1 MSSPAKSPKKSS
13 GTKKHS
19 PHKKSP
25 TKSHKRSPSKRML
38 DLLRQNPIASIVGNH
53 LNKPVRN
60 VAKLVEDSA
69 PNGKLSQAGILKRE
83 HNLQKL
89 AMFTKSIQNAKKAY
103 NTRQTKKQ
111 KVIVRL
117 LKEADLLVGDIFQ
130 FDRPIDRVRLLSRL
144 TELQRLGVNESRLEQ
159 YRNI

>member
-25 TKSHKRSPSKRML
+25 AKSPNKSHKRML
-38 DLLRQNPIASIVGNH
+38 GLLGQNPIASIVSNY
-53 LNKPVRN
+53 LNKPADN
-60 VAKLVEDSA
+60 VAKLVKRSA
-69 PNGKLSQAGILKRE
+69 PNGNLSRAEILKRE

-89 AMFTKSIQNAKKAY
+89 AMFTKSIQNAKKVY
-103 NTRQTKKQ
+103 NRKQTHKQ
-111 KVIVRL
+111 QSIRRL
-117 LKEADLLVGDIFQ
+117 LRNADLLVGDILQ
-130 FDRPIDRVRLLSRL
+130 YDRPIDRVRLLSRL
-144 TELQRLGVNESRLEQ
+144 AELQRLRVNESRLEQ